1 METIIICTIFGAF
14 IIISYTFGL
23 KNGQKLSNNKN
34 IDMPFINIPKKIKE
48 YQESKDIK
56 QEQQQLG
63 ALLRNIERYDGSGIG
78 QEDIE

>member
-63 ALLRNIERYDGSGIG
+63 WFWNRAGGH
-78 QEDIE
+78 